1 MTISMSM
8 NFEIATLIDI
18 TQTNQT
24 KFRSEDRQ
32 AINQQ
37 ANWNTFLQV
46 IGLRSNPYFDDAP
59 SVVEDLDVTKSEF
72 GTDYKGKHKV
82 WHFKFSIEQEGAL
95 SEDFLKDDFDLV
107 PVIAGLTESITIN
120 NNAFRTKDD
129 ATRNIIFKLV
139 DNNQSGTV

>member
-24 KFRSEDRQ
+24 KFRSDDRQ

-46 IGLRSNPYFDDAP
+46 IGLRANPYFNEKP
-59 SVVEDLDVTKSEF
+59 IMVSGLDITDSEF
-72 GTDYKGKHKV
+72 GQSFKGKH
-82 WHFKFSIEQEGAL
+82 L
-95 SEDFLKDDFDLV
+95 SL
-107 PVIAGLTESITIN
+107 IHI
-120 NNAFRTKDD
+120 
-129 ATRNIIFKLV
+129 
-139 DNNQSGTV
+139 

>member
-24 KFRSEDRQ
+24 KFRSDDRQ

-46 IGLRSNPYFDDAP
+46 VGLRANPYFDASP
-59 SVVEDLDVTKSEF
+59 KCVEDVDITNGEF
-72 GTDYKGKHKV
+72 GSEYTGKQRL
-82 WHFKFSIEQEGAL
+82 WYFTFTIEQIGAL
-95 SEDFLKDDFDLV
+95 SVEALKDDFDLV

-139 DNNQSGTV
+139 DNET

>member
-46 IGLRSNPYFDDAP
+46 IGLRSNPYFDSSP
-59 SVVEDLDVTKSEF
+59 SCN
-72 GTDYKGKHKV
+72 
-82 WHFKFSIEQEGAL
+82 EG
-95 SEDFLKDDFDLV
+95 
-107 PVIAGLTESITIN
+107 I
-120 NNAFRTKDD
+120 
-129 ATRNIIFKLV
+129 
-139 DNNQSGTV
+139 